1 MTTEKTADVRIPPR
15 WFVRTA
21 WVVHRG
27 LYRVTG
33 GRFGLSEPKSDS
45 WGMMRVTTIGRRTGE
60 ERVVILGYYEDGAD
74 LVTLAMNGWADPE
87 PAWWLNL
94 QAHPDAT
101 VELKG
106 ERRAMRA
113 RAARGEERER
123 LWQGM
128 RDHSRGDDLDAFAA
142 LRSRETA
149 VVVFEPRTGA
159 APHTHSVG
167 ED

>member
-1 MTTEKTADVRIPPR
+1 VTIQKNSPVRIPPR

-27 LYRVTG
+27 LYRVTR

-45 WGMMRVTTIGRRTGE
+45 WGMMRVTTVGRRSGE
-60 ERVVILGYYEDGAD
+60 ERVVILGYYEDGAK

-94 QAHPDAT
+94 QANPDAT
-101 VELKG
+101 VELPG
-106 ERRAMRA
+106 DRRAMRA
-113 RAARGEERER
+113 RAAVGAERER

-128 RDHSRGDDLDAFAA
+128 RDHSRGEDLDGMAA
-142 LRSRETA
+142 LRSRQTA
-149 VVVFEPRTGA
+149 VVVFEPRPDA
-159 APHTHSVG
+159 
-167 ED
+167 